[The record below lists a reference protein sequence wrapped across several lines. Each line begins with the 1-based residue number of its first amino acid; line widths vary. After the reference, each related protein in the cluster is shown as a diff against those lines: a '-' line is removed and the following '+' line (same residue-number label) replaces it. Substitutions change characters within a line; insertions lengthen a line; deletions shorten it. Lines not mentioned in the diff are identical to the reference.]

1 VVCLRVFGLN
11 SHKKSVDFLNYFIIK
26 CLLLLGIRVVFNNK
40 HKLPLNRPLIIASNH
55 QSTYDIPP
63 LIWYFRKH
71 FPKFIAK
78 KELGKGFPS
87 ISYNLRHGGAVLIDR
102 KDPIAAVSAL
112 EGFCDNIKKNRWS
125 VVIFPEGTRSRNGQP
140 KSFQRGGLRTLL
152 RKIPDALLVPVTI
165 NHSWKLAQWNYFPI
179 PLGICIDLLVHSPID
194 PQHNETEKVIDKLE
208 QTIKSRIKN

>member
-1 VVCLRVFGLN
+1 
-11 SHKKSVDFLNYFIIK
+11 
-26 CLLLLGIRVVFNNK
+26 VFNNK

-140 KSFQRGGLRTLL
+140 KSFQR
-152 RKIPDALLVPVTI
+152 
-165 NHSWKLAQWNYFPI
+165 Y
-179 PLGICIDLLVHSPID
+179 
-194 PQHNETEKVIDKLE
+194 
-208 QTIKSRIKN
+208 